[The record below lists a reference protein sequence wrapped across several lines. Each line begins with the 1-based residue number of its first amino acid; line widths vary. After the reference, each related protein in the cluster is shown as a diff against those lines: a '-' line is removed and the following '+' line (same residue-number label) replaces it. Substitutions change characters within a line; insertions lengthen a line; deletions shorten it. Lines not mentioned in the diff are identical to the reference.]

1 MDLLEDPRVASS
13 DQVSY
18 ATYYTWMAEC
28 VSQPARYV
36 DHDRCINPEHL
47 ADLMRFRVG
56 SHWLSVVTGRW
67 AEGGTVRAQRYC
79 RKCMAYTVEDEKH
92 FMLECPAYQEIRSEF
107 GELFDYSEGDLR
119 EAYVS
124 SKAAYVGEAGT

>member
-1 MDLLEDPRVASS
+1 MSFVRTPSINEKRTTSACKLNGWLQWKAAPCLRSTALSWGVQLVIPGVLLYRMLLYVV
-13 DQVSY
+13 VSY

-67 AEGGTVRAQRYC
+67 ADGGTVRAQRYC
-79 RKCMAYTVEDEKH
+79 RKCMA
-92 FMLECPAYQEIRSEF
+92 CIR
-107 GELFDYSEGDLR
+107 
-119 EAYVS
+119 
-124 SKAAYVGEAGT
+124 